1 MKKGVLLCCH
11 GTRSIKGTYDTKKI
25 LTFFKQKN
33 KNYITKISYLEI
45 RKPSIEDQLKFFLKR
60 KFESLLIIPVM
71 IFPGNHVTKDIPKI
85 LISVKKNYKYLPKI
99 TITKPLIYSK
109 YFFSTVQKKIEKK
122 IKLINKEDKNCIITV
137 ASNTVNLKAKSNIK
151 SLTKKIYKQNN
162 FNFFESILI
171 TLDKNKLKDKLEN
184 LNQGFDKFMIL
195 PIFLFRG
202 KLLENLKSVVIELNR
217 KYNNKFILCSH
228 INDNKEIY
236 KLISNLNK
244 NIT

>member
-1 MKKGVLLCCH
+1 MKIKFERKPKFNFLTYVLN
-11 GTRSIKGTYDTKKI
+11 KD
-25 LTFFKQKN
+25 FFYKFYFFFTIICFSFLLFIFFQTGFWDKN
-33 KNYITKISYLEI
+33 KKE
-45 RKPSIEDQLKFFLKR
+45 FLKR
-60 KFESLLIIPVM
+60 INLNGIV
-71 IFPGNHVTKDIPKI
+71 
-85 LISVKKNYKYLPKI
+85 NYKYLPKI

-122 IKLINKEDKNCIITV
+122 IKLINKEDKNCIIAV

-202 KLLENLKSVVIELNR
+202 KLLENLN
-217 KYNNKFILCSH
+217 ILET
-228 INDNKEIY
+228 INLYCVAILMIIKRYIN
-236 KLISNLNK
+236 
-244 NIT
+244 

>member
-85 LISVKKNYKYLPKI
+85 LISVKKN
-99 TITKPLIYSK
+99 
-109 YFFSTVQKKIEKK
+109 
-122 IKLINKEDKNCIITV
+122 
-137 ASNTVNLKAKSNIK
+137 
-151 SLTKKIYKQNN
+151 N
-162 FNFFESILI
+162 FYR
-171 TLDKNKLKDKLEN
+171 
-184 LNQGFDKFMIL
+184 Q
-195 PIFLFRG
+195 
-202 KLLENLKSVVIELNR
+202 
-217 KYNNKFILCSH
+217 
-228 INDNKEIY
+228 
-236 KLISNLNK
+236 
-244 NIT
+244 

>member
-151 SLTKKIYKQNN
+151 SLTK
-162 FNFFESILI
+162 
-171 TLDKNKLKDKLEN
+171 NKLKDKLEN